1 MKYQDTQ
8 TEEFQPRLRS
18 VTDSLSPSREIFIK
32 KPSQRSGPD
41 IYRKCINNQQF
52 TNSILHMRI

>member
-41 IYRKCINNQQF
+41 IYRKCINKPVG
-52 TNSILHMRI
+52 